1 MPQQMIHRSAL
12 ALLAE
17 IVVAASGLFLIGFAG
32 LMLVNPAMPERFI
45 MSFASSRRAH
55 FTEMIFRLLF
65 GISLMLLSK
74 TMWQPKLF
82 LILAWAIIVSSVV
95 LVLLPWQFHQRFG
108 TRVLPLLVRYMRL
121 YALGVLAFG
130 FLVLYGV
137 YDPCLSSAA

>member
-1 MPQQMIHRSAL
+1 M
-12 ALLAE
+12 
-17 IVVAASGLFLIGFAG
+17 LI
-32 LMLVNPAMPERFI
+32 NPAMTERFI
-45 MSFASSRRAH
+45 MSFASSRQAH

-65 GISLMLLSK
+65 GIALMLLSK

-130 FLVLYGV
+130 VLVLYGV
-137 YDPCLSSAA
+137 YHPCISSAA